1 MGKLKL
7 SFLNDEILHLYN
19 RRPKLSYREI
29 ARIITEEK
37 YPNRKDITYHA
48 LRRYIS
54 RLIIEL
60 DEDVSTN
67 TSSKPNDYKKKKK
80 GDFVLSAWN
89 KLTGLMMDI
98 DEYCIHYNLPRK
110 DITSYKLVSHTGT
123 PFYNIVFK
131 ENVAD
136 SIDVS
141 FEELIEDAV
150 SKHIEPVKVDK
161 RVAKL
166 DHHTVD
172 RLVYTDTHVGM
183 CVNPNG
189 FGLYGGRWNE
199 EELMDRC
206 DIMVNAVIDNR
217 KSGELYIDD
226 LGDFLDGWNAETA
239 RGGHKLPQ
247 NMDNEK
253 AFKVGLEF
261 KMRMIDN
268 LIPYFDSITVR
279 NICEDNHAGSFA
291 YVLNHAFK
299 EIVKAKYGL
308 SVSIVN
314 QRKFIDY
321 YTVGDHAI
329 VTSHGKD
336 SSNLKFGFKPHLD
349 PKQIEKVDQY
359 LKSEDVYKKSKYIR
373 FCKGDS
379 HQALFDMSGSDDF
392 DYFNYPALSP
402 SSNWVQTNFKKGRSG
417 FVIEHF
423 NKFERKVSINPFWF
437 DWKND

>member
-1 MGKLKL
+1 MGKSKL

-19 RRPKLSYREI
+19 RKPKLSYREI
-29 ARIITEEK
+29 ARIITEER
-37 YPNRKDITYHA
+37 YPNRKDVTYNG

-54 RLIIEL
+54 RLISEL
-60 DEDVSTN
+60 GGDVKN
-67 TSSKPNDYKKKKK
+67 YTSSKSNDYKSKEK
-80 GDFVLSAWN
+80 FVLSAWN
-89 KLTGLMMDI
+89 NETGLMMDI
-98 DEYCIHYNLPRK
+98 DEYCCHYNLPRR
-110 DITSYKLVSHTGT
+110 DISSYKLVSHTGT

-131 ENVAD
+131 ENVTD
-136 SIDVS
+136 SFSVDFKDVID
-141 FEELIEDAV
+141 EAV
-150 SKHIEPVKVDK
+150 SKHIKPVKIYSSSP
-161 RVAKL
+161 KL
-166 DHHTVD
+166 EYDTVD
-172 RLVYTDTHVGM
+172 RLVYSDAHVGM

-189 FGLYGGRWNE
+189 FGMYGGKWDE
-199 EELMDRC
+199 DELMSRC
-206 DIMVNAVIDNR
+206 DTMIKCMLDTR
-217 KSGELYIDD
+217 KSDELYIDD
-226 LGDFLDGWNAETA
+226 LGDFLDGWNAETT

-253 AFKVGLEF
+253 SFKVGLNF
-261 KMRMIDN
+261 KMNIIDN
-268 LIPYFDSITVR
+268 LIPYFESITVR
-279 NICEDNHAGSFA
+279 NVCEDNHAGSFA

-299 EIVKAKYGL
+299 EIVKAKYSN
-308 SVSIVN
+308 SVKVVN
-314 QRKFIDY
+314 QRRFIDY

-359 LKSEDVYKKSKYIR
+359 LKSEGVYKESKYVR

-392 DYFNYPALSP
+392 DYFNYPAFSP